1 MNIKDLELSHDMS
14 RQEQAAVY
22 GGDGSNGVLALM
34 SGSSLLTGP
43 TGVSIGSPTI
53 QVNPQIQTIVPTA
66 TDIGLDL
73 NIANILQSANA
84 LVAQG

>member
-1 MNIKDLELSHDMS
+1 MNIKDLELSQEMS
-14 RQEQAAVY
+14 RDEQAAVC
-22 GGDGSNGVLALM
+22 GGATNDVLALM
-34 SGSSLLTGP
+34 SGSTLANGP
-43 TGVSIGSPTI
+43 TGVSIGSPVI

-66 TDIGLDL
+66 TDINLDL

>member
-14 RQEQAAVY
+14 RDEQAAVC
-22 GGDGSNGVLALM
+22 GGAASNDLLALM
-34 SGSSLLTGP
+34 SGSTLANGP
-43 TGVSIGSPTI
+43 TGVSIGSPVI

-66 TDIGLDL
+66 TDIKLDL

>member
-14 RQEQAAVY
+14 RDEKVAVHGGAA
-22 GGDGSNGVLALM
+22 SNDLLALM
-34 SGSSLLTGP
+34 SGSTLANGP
-43 TGVSIGSPTI
+43 TGVSIGSPVI

-66 TDIGLDL
+66 TDIKLDL
-73 NIANILQSANA
+73 NIANILQSAGS

>member
-1 MNIKDLELSHDMS
+1 MNIKDLELSHEMS
-14 RQEQAAVY
+14 REEQAAVS
-22 GGDGSNGVLALM
+22 GGNASNGVLALM
-34 SGSSLLTGP
+34 SGSALQNGP

-66 TDIGLDL
+66 TDINLDL
-73 NIANILQSANA
+73 HIANILQSANS